1 MTESEIDYAA
11 VYQAYPAAVAL
22 LTPDFTYVDA
32 NDAYLAVAGR
42 SKEQVVGHN
51 VFEAFPDN
59 PDDAR
64 ASGMRNLRESLT
76 RVATTGE
83 RDAMA
88 VQRYD
93 VESDDSSGEWSE
105 RYWSIVNSPVLRAD
119 GSVALLLH
127 RVEEVTGLV
136 RSGAEAGAGHGVGD
150 PARRLESDLYIRAR
164 EVQEANE
171 HLRRAH
177 AREKEV
183 AISLQQAMLP
193 VPEPAISDRAAV
205 RYRPASAT
213 MNVCGDWYDMITVDE
228 DHISVAVGD
237 VVGHG
242 LEAAG
247 VMGQLRSAL
256 SAVARVSRGPARAL
270 EVLDL
275 YSRSVR
281 GAQSTTVVKTFVS
294 RRERTVTYSSAGHL
308 PPALVRADGRVEF
321 LDRATAPP
329 LGTRPEPGPAEEASV
344 PYAEGD
350 TLVLYTDGLVERRGE
365 DIDRG
370 LTRLAESLARH
381 HTEDPETLADAL
393 LADLLSREDTE
404 DDTALVIVRL

>member
-22 LTPDFTYVDA
+22 LSPDLMYVDA
-32 NDAYLAVAGR
+32 NDAYLKVAGR
-42 SKEQVVGHN
+42 PREQVVGHY

-59 PDDAR
+59 PEDAR
-64 ASGMRNLRESLT
+64 ASGMRNLKLSLE
-76 RVATTGE
+76 RVAATGE

-88 VQRYD
+88 IQRYD
-93 VESDDSSGEWSE
+93 VQFEDRPGTWSE
-105 RYWSIVNSPVLRAD
+105 RYWSIVNMPVPGPD

-127 RVEEVTGLV
+127 RVEEVTELIRARYDTGL
-136 RSGAEAGAGHGVGD
+136 GPEAEDRAT
-150 PARRLESDLYIRAR
+150 RLESDLFTRAK
-164 EVQEANE
+164 EVQDANE
-171 HLRRAH
+171 TLRRAH

-183 AISLQQAMLP
+183 ALTLQKAMLV
-193 VPEPAISDRAAV
+193 VPEPAFSDRVAV

-228 DHISVAVGD
+228 DRISVAVGD

-256 SAVARVSRGPARAL
+256 SAVARVSQGPGRAL

-281 GAQSTTVVKTFVS
+281 GAESTTVVKTFIA
-294 RRERTVTYSSAGHL
+294 RRSRTVVYSSAGHL
-308 PPALVRADGRVEF
+308 PPALVRVGGVVEF

-329 LGTRPEPGPAEEASV
+329 LGARPEPGPAEEASV
-344 PYAEGD
+344 HFGEGD

-365 DIDRG
+365 DIDLG
-370 LTRLAESLARH
+370 LARLADSLTRH
-381 HTEDPETLADAL
+381 HTLSPEALADAL
-393 LADLLSREDTE
+393 LADLLSHGGTE